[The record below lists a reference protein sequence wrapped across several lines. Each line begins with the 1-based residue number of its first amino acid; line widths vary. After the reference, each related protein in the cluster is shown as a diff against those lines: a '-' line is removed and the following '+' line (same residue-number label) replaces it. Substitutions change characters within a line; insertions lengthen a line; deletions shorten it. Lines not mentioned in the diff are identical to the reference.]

1 MLVLRRGNA
10 VGGQPPVILQ
20 PRGKGPHARKHV
32 DQRVIVET
40 QLERLRDD
48 HLDECLALLLGLGHD
63 GVGEAGA
70 YPSGTKVN
78 VNWFPRSERA
88 IAASPYVYKGDVKI
102 TEHAFNKTT
111 VLKRISANHL
121 LKQIGSFRVGSK
133 DAATRADD
141 CLDTFCYLVLMTR
154 GSNAGARKGI

>member
-1 MLVLRRGNA
+1 MLIQQSENLRRR
-10 VGGQPPVILQ
+10 GQYAPAYAIDSKLTAM
-20 PRGKGPHARKHV
+20 GK
-32 DQRVIVET
+32 D
-40 QLERLRDD
+40 
-48 HLDECLALLLGLGHD
+48 
-63 GVGEAGA
+63 
-70 YPSGTKVN
+70 
-78 VNWFPRSERA
+78 ERA